1 MDFCMD
7 HYWLVCLE
15 SSRSFLWVKQELK
28 LIGNAVSQLGQYTK
42 RRMVLLAGGSW
53 YTATRLLWE
62 SPSLGLDDTK
72 ESVYCL
78 AVDQTVEF
86 VPLLGTERTSAWPPH
101 FTKFAEKSNIW
112 RLLFQ
117 IKSELNAFKRYFR
130 KRTHSKKIKLKNC
143 AAGPAVY
150 RLRGREQNNWEIQPM
165 TVLAYRVKWR
175 KSRYKYCT
183 LISALS

>member
-1 MDFCMD
+1 MLCLNLDSTQREGGCFL
-7 HYWLVCLE
+7 LVAVDTLQQGC
-15 SSRSFLWVKQELK
+15 SGNPHRWVWMTLRK
-28 LIGNAVSQLGQYTK
+28 V
-42 RRMVLLAGGSW
+42 R
-53 YTATRLLWE
+53 
-62 SPSLGLDDTK
+62 
-72 ESVYCL
+72 

-143 AAGPAVY
+143 AAEPAVY
-150 RLRGREQNNWEIQPM
+150 WLRGREQNNWEIQPM